1 MSTLPC
7 EMIAAVGPDVGF
19 KAASHLDVTFRRV
32 LRGTGVTSVPGYVRL
47 ITGEAHPFGNFALL
61 SDPADV
67 HAASEAAGALV
78 ACGGPSLLFFT
89 RQASREVAAK
99 LLEAGYQSGGEMPAM
114 AVEID
119 SLTPTSLPDGYALR
133 RVSAGDVGRSW
144 EESFAVGYELPAK
157 VAGYF
162 SPNAVLSTPN
172 AQETLQFFGVFRG
185 DRIVATSMLHLA
197 AGVAGVYGV
206 ATIASERGRGLGA
219 HVTAEPL
226 RMARALG
233 YRVSVLQSSAAGHGV
248 YRRLGFRDVGGVP
261 MYARMV

>member
-1 MSTLPC
+1 ML
-7 EMIAAVGPDVGF
+7 
-19 KAASHLDVTFRRV
+19 H
-32 LRGTGVTSVPGYVRL
+32 GTGVTSVPGYVRL
-47 ITGEAHPFGNFALL
+47 VTGEAHPFGNFALL
-61 SDPADV
+61 SDPTDSRT
-67 HAASEAAGALV
+67 ASEAAGPLV
-78 ACGGPSLLFFT
+78 VCGGPSLIFLT
-89 RQASREVAAK
+89 KSASSAAAAV

-133 RVSAGDVGRSW
+133 QVSAGDVAQAW
-144 EESFAVGYELPAK
+144 EEAFAVGYELPAK

-172 AQETLQFFGVFRG
+172 AHGAFRFFGVFRG

-197 AGVAGVYGV
+197 AGVAGVYAV

-226 RMARALG
+226 RSARAIG
-233 YRVSVLQSSAAGHGV
+233 YRVGVLQSSAAGHGV
-248 YRRLGFRDVGGVP
+248 YRKLGFCDVGGVP
-261 MYARMV
+261 VYARVV